1 MAYTKISG
9 ATELANVAKGFDRD
23 IKKTEDAIKTEKDK
37 KKKVTLEKNLAEL
50 KADKS
55 KAQGEKLVE
64 LQTKNSKEAEQLF
77 KKIQDGFIK
86 AGMASGKAKKAFEE
100 FSKNPTDGSFVEQIR
115 AAFESIKDVPK
126 ELADDSI
133 AFVEAQGDLRNDGL
147 LKGLISKDADG
158 FKKLRN
164 QLIGDNKTFKAK
176 KDSVESILD
185 QISTLLATAEKLN
198 AKGTKDQE
206 QLRKEAT
213 TQLTKLEKLLTDMD
227 TGGPGALKRKA
238 ESIITNTKLDANGMA
253 TFGKELVQLDKK
265 VRDDIKTAQTL
276 LGTVTKLV
284 ATITGSKDLET
295 QLDKAKVAFDR
306 QVQLLKEAAELE
318 KAALTAVQRAQK
330 K

>member
-1 MAYTKISG
+1 MAYTKMNG
-9 ATELANVAKGFDRD
+9 VAELANVATAFDKD
-23 IKKTEDAIKTEKDK
+23 IKKTEDAIKIEKDK
-37 KKKVTLEKNLAEL
+37 KKKATLEKNLVQL

-115 AAFESIKDVPK
+115 AAVDSIKDIPQ
-126 ELADDSI
+126 ELADESN
-133 AFVEAQGDLRNDGL
+133 AFVEAQGDLRGDGVF
-147 LKGLISKDADG
+147 KGLISKDADA

-164 QLIGDNKTFKAK
+164 QLIGDNKTFTAK
-176 KDSVESILD
+176 KDGIRSILT

-213 TQLTKLEKLLTDMD
+213 TQLTKLEKLLKDLENA
-227 TGGPGALKRKA
+227 GPGMLKRKA
-238 ESIITNTKLDANGMA
+238 ENIINTKLDANSMV
-253 TFGKELVQLDKK
+253 TFGKEMVTLDKK

-284 ATITGSKDLET
+284 ATITGGKDLET
-295 QLDKAKVAFDR
+295 QLGEAKEAFDS
-306 QVQLLKEAAELE
+306 QVQLLKETAELE
-318 KAALTAVQRAQK
+318 RAALTAVQTAQK